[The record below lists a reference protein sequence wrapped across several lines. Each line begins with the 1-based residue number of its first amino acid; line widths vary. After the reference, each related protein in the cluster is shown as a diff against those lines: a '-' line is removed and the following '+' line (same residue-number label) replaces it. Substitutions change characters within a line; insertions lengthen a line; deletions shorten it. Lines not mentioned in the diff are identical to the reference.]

1 MEKHIKKASTL
12 VPKMFRTFAIYIIL
26 TLSVFFGYIQ
36 IFGKIDQGDS
46 GTDVTPTEASFMS
59 KMTEKLIG
67 MEDIST
73 DLKFSVENDSLKL
86 ELSGDIMFD
95 RKNMSAFVNL
105 DLNYNPKTSTQTQ
118 ISSQAVEEKT
128 SEIFKIMVTYTD
140 PNLYIKLDD
149 QYFKFD
155 VKNGV
160 DFKDLIDLIKNNVK
174 FDGQTSL
181 EDVLN
186 KIGLGELDIE
196 AIVADI
202 MTQLEQDPIPDDKGN
217 YSFILQVGGKKK
229 SDAEGTQK
237 KLVTLKLICDSNY
250 YLNSIVLANDTL
262 IKGNKISF
270 RAPHIKIDKG
280 VSIDFDETQNTYVDM
295 TGLSK
300 YASYAQN
307 LSKSQYI
314 NADVNVK
321 VGEEVVDANL
331 VVNTTNGLGAQLKTQ
346 YEGVDVEIAYKNDE
360 IYLNVAG
367 LKVKMKAQ
375 DLQKWSDT
383 ICAIIEKQTNMPVAD
398 FVKKLINDNFD
409 ISNKQNSAVEIIKQI
424 LAGGEKS
431 QEKLVKYFP
440 NETELTENSFV
451 MKWENG
457 AVVTLNSE
465 NEMLSKIEVV
475 SKETNVLATFTTT
488 ENEIVLA
495 DDYFDLTSFLPVS
508 KVVDD
513 ILTTK
518 SFEGTINLD
527 IDGTALNFDVKV
539 DFKDDVLIELTT
551 NYMGEKLSLFAQNS
565 VLKIQ
570 IGEVV
575 LEGDL
580 LKYEEYISK
589 IDAIFGTDISN
600 KIASSKS
607 SKIQK
612 TDVVEV
618 LRKISEILNQ
628 VKVEEKENDLAVIKY
643 LDSVV
648 EIALGENDTLLVG
661 VIDKTISAD
670 VKIYAKDVLI
680 TLPQTTDTID
690 STLEKVESV
699 KNYVETKKYAGAF
712 DVVYKNIRLSGN
724 AKINLVDN
732 IFEVE
737 IDKIANNALKVIYK
751 NDTAF
756 IDYAGRKISIA
767 VKDVKSL
774 INIISPIINANV
786 GMTNTENSN
795 GLSDILSKIFGEDVS
810 TWSVDQILAKLSVNI
825 DGSLSDMA
833 IGAVI
838 LSKNEVDANVKVKF
852 DQNDLSALEISA
864 CGAIIKANVCDFDE
878 IVLNENDYYDLLSAQ
893 SGTVTLAYQTADG
906 KLEVSADVE
915 LKLKDKI
922 YLKVGTEV
930 LGTKIQILI
939 DGADCYITLGQI
951 NLHTSFDGAKELVDK
966 IVELFKLTLPSTS
979 ETKNIEE
986 MLETIDLN
994 SIDLLK
1000 LEGLEWNVSNGVQIS
1015 YNKDGLIVDANFSNS
1030 KTSFEKPTA
1039 PTNCEELGVVLE
1051 KIASVKN
1058 LIDSG
1063 VVETTYL
1070 AQYNGWNFE
1079 GTVKYFAD
1087 ETTKVV
1093 ELCVDNVCGEKVVI
1107 RIENSMMYLGYGN
1120 VKYKYQIPKNESTG
1134 KVEVSLSDIQNVMK
1148 KLTSN
1153 ELPVEI
1159 DFGVFTE
1166 IINILR
1172 DYNFEVYL
1180 KNIKLNI
1187 DNQTG
1192 DIVVE
1197 ISNKTDLA
1205 TTKIITSNIH
1215 FEENN
1220 VASVDVDVFKILSAQ
1235 ITLCNT
1241 KESTIKA
1248 FNEEDYKDYSS
1259 DFIGE
1264 LMTNLAV
1271 EKNSSGEDYV
1281 YAFSSDIAIRYS
1293 TNSFKG
1299 ELVAMLVKDDSN
1311 NTMFGKYMPAISV
1324 HTTSLG
1330 LNSYIYY
1337 INDTAYIDINGLQ
1350 IKAVVNDQTIDEITK
1365 FVQDNFGIGG
1375 SAETE
1380 SVQETAE
1387 VFRVLLPAIDQ
1398 IYGAW
1403 LEGGIQINIDDDL
1416 NYTANSRFY
1425 DIVTKVMVEGKG
1437 SALVPTSIV
1446 LGANI
1451 DDPNTTLL
1459 ADYSSAWLEDEENI
1473 TKSLN
1478 FAVYLKNMV
1487 VGKALQ
1493 NLDEIF
1499 VGKTVGEEINYN
1511 NVVAVKSNYTT
1522 SALSEF
1528 NDYKTVLDAVK
1539 SVYDYYKT
1547 MNFKFNLDASISSDT
1562 TTRISGNVI
1571 ANLAD
1576 DDKENPKAQYKLGDK
1591 ILNVEGDLDINAKNV
1606 LHKISLFYSNYQ
1618 EGLYLT
1624 YSHGSLIGNK
1634 AFKGKISNSH
1644 MSEIVAMIAR
1654 FAGMNLSETTKENL
1668 NLTDCKTDF
1677 RYLKELMGMKDADK
1691 DEETSKVDEVLSSVT
1706 NMTKMLKN
1714 IKLERVEL
1722 GSGLYQTKLSIKL
1735 DIEGDGNIAIVEI
1748 CLNEEKQNDE
1758 TKLVLRKIA
1767 LTNLVYSGKTINATI
1782 NIEDYDANAYK
1793 YDTSASHIDL
1803 SDISSFLDV
1812 AVNTLNTK
1820 GFNFKGKTTVNIPV
1834 IGTVGVGFD
1843 ILAKFNDQNKLELY
1857 MELDVEEKREVTW
1870 TAVAGQ
1876 DTYTTY
1882 NVVASK
1888 KAWDKRITKISYANE
1903 VLKIENK
1910 TYGSRRTDFS
1920 SAEDI
1925 VKNYSYTKDQIGD
1938 NIMLIVTQSLG
1949 LTNTVHDVIKYA
1961 ISKIDAHPTVEEAFL
1976 DFGYD
1981 GSKYMLKI
1989 NAENLTGMSGVK
2001 DMTLN
2006 IGVSKDYRVNVYEE
2020 KKVFNRET
2028 KEYEIKKGW
2037 TERTYRFIDSISTEM
2052 NIKDIIIIPLELGS
2066 ASGASYETTGGVAI
2080 YTNDYYR
2087 KLYLGGATNHTVKF
2101 VAFTTKCPYTSLIL
2115 SSGETVVFPVLT
2127 TKEETVDNL
2136 TTYYEFG
2143 GWYYENTF
2151 KTPVEGEVI
2160 VQDDDLKFYA
2170 KWIAVRTERTNS
2182 INIYHNGEFV
2192 ETLHIKTGDELKL
2205 EYDFINENC
2214 GYYYDKALTQE
2225 LPDLI
2230 VRDGDID
2237 VYVVQKYV
2245 VNVYHNGARAVL
2257 MKFKEDD
2264 EVDLSG
2270 LDFVSK
2276 NSLFYSDENFTNET
2290 ASKFVMDTNEHNIYV
2305 TEKYTV
2311 TMTSEYGIK
2320 SASFYGFVGDAIELP
2335 KQEDYVE
2342 YAETTK
2348 TTYTFVGYSEDLTS
2362 IPNCDVTIVANWKVV
2377 VEDYYKV
2384 EIYNYKT
2391 LVDTLHF
2398 ESGEV
2403 VDLSKYSFVNSESQI
2418 CADENFT
2425 DALTNYTVTDSA
2437 MKIYVRNKFTVKVV
2451 SEYGENTT
2459 FTDWQGTKINLPTQH
2474 KDTFDDKTTKRIVYT
2489 FTGYTFSDGATEMT
2503 EIGDHDVTAT
2513 ANWSVDSKNY
2523 YTVNFD
2529 VRKYKPSSW
2538 VAGGHWK
2545 SGSEP
2550 AKPSS
2555 ICVLEGT
2562 YIDLTQSQYKPF
2574 LYGYETAAEKLL
2586 FGTDVTITYYATSW
2600 GLSAWS
2606 NGTKAK
2612 SGFTSYTVNGQNAT
2626 NGIITLYACW
2636 DG

>member
-1 MEKHIKKASTL
+1 MEKPIKKASTL

-181 EDVLN
+181 EDILN
-186 KIGLGELDIE
+186 KVGLGELDIE
-196 AIVADI
+196 SIVADI

-307 LSKSQYI
+307 LSKSKYI

-331 VVNTTNGLGAQLKTQ
+331 VVNTTNGLGVQLNTQ

-383 ICAIIEKQTNMPVAD
+383 ICAIIEKETNMPVAD

-409 ISNKQNSAVEIIKQI
+409 ISNKQNLTVETIKQI

-475 SKETNVLATFTTT
+475 SNETNVLATFTTT

-527 IDGTALNFDVKV
+527 IDGTVLNFGVKV
-539 DFKDDVLIELTT
+539 DFKEDVLIELTT

-589 IDAIFGTDISN
+589 IDAIFGTDVSN

-607 SKIQK
+607 NKIQK
-612 TDVVEV
+612 ADVVEI

-712 DVVYKNIRLSGN
+712 DVAYKNVRLSGN
-724 AKINLVDN
+724 AKIDLVDN

-767 VKDVKSL
+767 VKDIQSL
-774 INIISPIINANV
+774 IDIIDPIINANV
-786 GMTNTENSN
+786 EKTNAENGI
-795 GLSDILSKIFGEDVS
+795 GLSDILTKIFGEDVS
-810 TWSVDQILAKLSVNI
+810 TWPVDKILAKLSVNI
-825 DGSLSDMA
+825 DGSLSDIA
-833 IGAVI
+833 IGVVI
-838 LSKNEVDANVKVKF
+838 SSKNEVGANVKVKF
-852 DQNDLSALEISA
+852 DQNNLSTLEISA
-864 CGAIIKANVCDFDE
+864 CGATIKAGVCDFNE

-906 KLEVSADVE
+906 KLEISADVE
-915 LKLKDKI
+915 LELKDKI
-922 YLKVGTEV
+922 YLKVVTEIF
-930 LGTKIQILI
+930 GTKIQILV
-939 DGADCYITLGQI
+939 DGADCYIALGQI

-979 ETKNIEE
+979 VEE

-994 SIDLLK
+994 SIDLLN

-1015 YNKDGLIVDANFSNS
+1015 YNKDGLIVDANLS
-1030 KTSFEKPTA
+1030 KSETSFEKPTV
-1039 PTNCEELGVVLE
+1039 PTNCEELDVVLE

-1107 RIENSMMYLGYGN
+1107 RIENSTMYLGYGN
-1120 VKYKYQIPKNESTG
+1120 VKYKYQISKNESTG
-1134 KVEVSLSDIQNVMK
+1134 KVEVSLSDIQKVMK

-1197 ISNKTDLA
+1197 VSNKTDLA

-1235 ITLCNT
+1235 ITLCDM

-1248 FNEEDYKDYSS
+1248 FDEADYKDYSS

-1271 EKNSSGEDYV
+1271 EKNTSDEDYV

-1337 INDTAYIDINGLQ
+1337 INDTAYIDINGMQ

-1375 SAETE
+1375 SAEAE
-1380 SVQETAE
+1380 SAQETAE

-1425 DIVTKVMVEGKG
+1425 DIVAKVMVEGKG

-1493 NLDEIF
+1493 NLRWR
-1499 VGKTVGEEINYN
+1499 
-1511 NVVAVKSNYTT
+1511 
-1522 SALSEF
+1522 
-1528 NDYKTVLDAVK
+1528 ND
-1539 SVYDYYKT
+1539 
-1547 MNFKFNLDASISSDT
+1547 
-1562 TTRISGNVI
+1562 
-1571 ANLAD
+1571 
-1576 DDKENPKAQYKLGDK
+1576 
-1591 ILNVEGDLDINAKNV
+1591 
-1606 LHKISLFYSNYQ
+1606 
-1618 EGLYLT
+1618 
-1624 YSHGSLIGNK
+1624 
-1634 AFKGKISNSH
+1634 
-1644 MSEIVAMIAR
+1644 
-1654 FAGMNLSETTKENL
+1654 
-1668 NLTDCKTDF
+1668 
-1677 RYLKELMGMKDADK
+1677 
-1691 DEETSKVDEVLSSVT
+1691 
-1706 NMTKMLKN
+1706 
-1714 IKLERVEL
+1714 
-1722 GSGLYQTKLSIKL
+1722 
-1735 DIEGDGNIAIVEI
+1735 
-1748 CLNEEKQNDE
+1748 
-1758 TKLVLRKIA
+1758 
-1767 LTNLVYSGKTINATI
+1767 
-1782 NIEDYDANAYK
+1782 
-1793 YDTSASHIDL
+1793 
-1803 SDISSFLDV
+1803 
-1812 AVNTLNTK
+1812 
-1820 GFNFKGKTTVNIPV
+1820 
-1834 IGTVGVGFD
+1834 
-1843 ILAKFNDQNKLELY
+1843 
-1857 MELDVEEKREVTW
+1857 W
-1870 TAVAGQ
+1870 
-1876 DTYTTY
+1876 
-1882 NVVASK
+1882 
-1888 KAWDKRITKISYANE
+1888 
-1903 VLKIENK
+1903 
-1910 TYGSRRTDFS
+1910 
-1920 SAEDI
+1920 
-1925 VKNYSYTKDQIGD
+1925 
-1938 NIMLIVTQSLG
+1938 
-1949 LTNTVHDVIKYA
+1949 
-1961 ISKIDAHPTVEEAFL
+1961 
-1976 DFGYD
+1976 
-1981 GSKYMLKI
+1981 
-1989 NAENLTGMSGVK
+1989 
-2001 DMTLN
+2001 
-2006 IGVSKDYRVNVYEE
+2006 
-2020 KKVFNRET
+2020 
-2028 KEYEIKKGW
+2028 
-2037 TERTYRFIDSISTEM
+2037 
-2052 NIKDIIIIPLELGS
+2052 
-2066 ASGASYETTGGVAI
+2066 
-2080 YTNDYYR
+2080 
-2087 KLYLGGATNHTVKF
+2087 
-2101 VAFTTKCPYTSLIL
+2101 
-2115 SSGETVVFPVLT
+2115 
-2127 TKEETVDNL
+2127 
-2136 TTYYEFG
+2136 
-2143 GWYYENTF
+2143 
-2151 KTPVEGEVI
+2151 
-2160 VQDDDLKFYA
+2160 
-2170 KWIAVRTERTNS
+2170 
-2182 INIYHNGEFV
+2182 
-2192 ETLHIKTGDELKL
+2192 
-2205 EYDFINENC
+2205 
-2214 GYYYDKALTQE
+2214 
-2225 LPDLI
+2225 
-2230 VRDGDID
+2230 
-2237 VYVVQKYV
+2237 
-2245 VNVYHNGARAVL
+2245 
-2257 MKFKEDD
+2257 
-2264 EVDLSG
+2264 
-2270 LDFVSK
+2270 
-2276 NSLFYSDENFTNET
+2276 
-2290 ASKFVMDTNEHNIYV
+2290 
-2305 TEKYTV
+2305 
-2311 TMTSEYGIK
+2311 
-2320 SASFYGFVGDAIELP
+2320 
-2335 KQEDYVE
+2335 
-2342 YAETTK
+2342 
-2348 TTYTFVGYSEDLTS
+2348 
-2362 IPNCDVTIVANWKVV
+2362 
-2377 VEDYYKV
+2377 
-2384 EIYNYKT
+2384 
-2391 LVDTLHF
+2391 
-2398 ESGEV
+2398 
-2403 VDLSKYSFVNSESQI
+2403 
-2418 CADENFT
+2418 
-2425 DALTNYTVTDSA
+2425 
-2437 MKIYVRNKFTVKVV
+2437 
-2451 SEYGENTT
+2451 
-2459 FTDWQGTKINLPTQH
+2459 
-2474 KDTFDDKTTKRIVYT
+2474 
-2489 FTGYTFSDGATEMT
+2489 
-2503 EIGDHDVTAT
+2503 
-2513 ANWSVDSKNY
+2513 
-2523 YTVNFD
+2523 
-2529 VRKYKPSSW
+2529 
-2538 VAGGHWK
+2538 
-2545 SGSEP
+2545 
-2550 AKPSS
+2550 
-2555 ICVLEGT
+2555 
-2562 YIDLTQSQYKPF
+2562 
-2574 LYGYETAAEKLL
+2574 
-2586 FGTDVTITYYATSW
+2586 
-2600 GLSAWS
+2600 
-2606 NGTKAK
+2606 
-2612 SGFTSYTVNGQNAT
+2612 
-2626 NGIITLYACW
+2626 
-2636 DG
+2636 